1 MIKEVISGGQ
11 TGVDQAALEAAI
23 NLGIPY
29 SGNCPKGRIAENGI
43 IPAKFKNLKEII
55 GEFKFEKENYDAR
68 TKKNI
73 EDSDGTLIIV
83 PKIPLPSKI
92 TDGTLLTINEVKK
105 QNKPFLLID
114 LSKNQ
119 DINITQIISWINHY
133 QVSKLNIAGPRESS
147 IPGIN
152 RLAFNFITK
161 MLLHLKNNLNIRP
174 RL

>member
-1 MIKEVISGGQ
+1 MIKEIISGGQ

-23 NLGIPY
+23 NAGIPY

-43 IPAKFKNLKEII
+43 IPIKFKNLKEIT
-55 GEFKFEKENYDAR
+55 GEFKSEKENYDAR

-73 EDSDGTLIIV
+73 EDSDGTLIFV

-92 TDGTLLTINEVKK
+92 TDGTLLTINEVKEQK
-105 QNKPFLLID
+105 KPFLLID

-119 DINITQIISWINHY
+119 DINIAQIIDWIDHN
-133 QVSKLNIAGPRESS
+133 QISKLNIAGPRESS
-147 IPGIN
+147 SPGIN
-152 RLAFNFITK
+152 RLAFDFITK
-161 MLLHLKNNLNIRP
+161 TLLHLKNRLSIRP